1 MAPPHAQ
8 PRDTTH
14 ENQSFLEST
23 FAEHQ
28 APLTR
33 YAAKLLG
40 DADRARD
47 VVQDTF
53 VKLMQQPVA
62 AVEGHVVEWLF
73 TVCRNRALDVMR
85 KESRMK
91 HFAEGEQENVAA
103 NEVRPGRRLELA
115 ETNAA
120 ILTLIDRLPPNQ
132 QEIVRLKFQNG
143 FSYKE
148 ISRITS
154 LSVTNVGF
162 ILHTAVTR
170 LRADFSALRP

>member
-1 MAPPHAQ
+1 MA
-8 PRDTTH
+8 R
-14 ENQSFLEST
+14 T

-33 YAAKLLG
+33 YATKLLG

-47 VVQDTF
+47 VVQDSF
-53 VKLMQQPVA
+53 IKLMQQPAA

-73 TVCRNRALDVMR
+73 TVCRHRALDVMR
-85 KESRMK
+85 KEGRMK
-91 HFAEGEQENVAA
+91 HFAEGEQERVVAA
-103 NEVRPGRRLELA
+103 EPRPGRSLEQA

-120 ILTLIDRLPPNQ
+120 ILRLIDRLPPNQ
-132 QEIVRLKFQNG
+132 QEVVRLKFQNG

-154 LSVTNVGF
+154 LSVSNVGF

-170 LRADFSALRP
+170 LRTDFAALRP